1 VTHPAAGQIWSATD
15 YARHAGFV
23 PALGHDVLAMLAAQ
37 PGERILDLGC
47 GDGVLTQRIAVA
59 DVTGL
64 EPDPDLASAAMAR
77 GIRVIQQD
85 AHDPIP
91 QGPYDAIFSNA
102 ALHWMRDP
110 ARVFAHAFAALR
122 PGGRFVAEQGGFGN
136 VAAVVTALN
145 AALLAAGHAA
155 QSPWDFPSP
164 TRQSKRLEQAGFTV
178 QSITLIPRPTPLP
191 TGMAGWLQT
200 FAGPFVGAMP
210 AADRAAIL
218 QDTVTRLTALHDP
231 DEGWIADYVRL
242 RFHAAKP
249 G

>member
-1 VTHPAAGQIWSATD
+1 MTHPAAGQIWSATD
-15 YARHAGFV
+15 YAHHAGFV

-47 GDGVLTQRIAVA
+47 GDGVLTRRITDA

-64 EPDPDLASAAMAR
+64 EPDPALAAAATAR

-91 QGPYDAIFSNA
+91 HGPYDAIFSNA

-110 ARVFAHAFAALR
+110 ARVFANAFAALR

-145 AALLAAGHAA
+145 AALLAAGHAT

-164 TRQSKRLEQAGFTV
+164 TRQRKRLERAGFTL

-191 TGMAGWLQT
+191 TGIAGWLQT
-200 FAGPFVGAMP
+200 FAGPFVSAFP
-210 AADRAAIL
+210 EQDRAAIVK
-218 QDTVTRLTALHDP
+218 DTVTRMTALHDP

-242 RFHAAKP
+242 RFHATKP